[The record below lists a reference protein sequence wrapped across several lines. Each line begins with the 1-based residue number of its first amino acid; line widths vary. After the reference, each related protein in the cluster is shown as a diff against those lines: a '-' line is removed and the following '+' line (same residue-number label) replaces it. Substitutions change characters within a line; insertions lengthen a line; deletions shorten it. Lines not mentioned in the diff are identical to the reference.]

1 MRETTSR
8 MVFVAVVGWMSVCL
22 LIASWYP
29 ELSNELRILWMIS
42 GVTGL
47 VSAVGLSEVIKTDVK
62 SQERLLHEYMQAA
75 SMDGLTG
82 LANRQALDRA
92 LKSALE
98 GFDSRRNPLTLAMFD
113 IDHFKSIN
121 DTHGH
126 QAGDEVLRFVA
137 NAAVEYFT
145 GKACVARY
153 GGEEFAIV
161 IPGMRLRNA
170 FVMVDEFRQA
180 IAKSTCRFRDKS
192 LQVTISAGV
201 TEAKNG
207 ENSDQ
212 VLHRSDLGLYTAKNM
227 GRNCVWFGECST
239 DTMGTASEVKQ
250 HLEPVTA

>member
-1 MRETTSR
+1 ML
-8 MVFVAVVGWMSVCL
+8 FVAVIGWVSVCL
-22 LIASWYP
+22 LLASWFP
-29 ELSNELRILWMIS
+29 DLSDELRILWMIS

-47 VSAVGLSEVIKTDVK
+47 VSAIGLSEVIKADVRV
-62 SQERLLHEYMQAA
+62 QEKLLHEYMQAA

-92 LKSALE
+92 LASALS
-98 GFDSRRNPLTLAMFD
+98 GFDDRRNPLTVIMFD
-113 IDHFKSIN
+113 IDHFKSVN
-121 DTHGH
+121 DRFGH
-126 QAGDEVLRFVA
+126 QAGDEVLRSISQLAIRHFS
-137 NAAVEYFT
+137 
-145 GKACVARY
+145 GHGCVARY

-161 IPGMRLRNA
+161 LPGVKLKEA
-170 FVMVDEFRQA
+170 FHLAEKFRKAAEKLVCHFRAQA
-180 IAKSTCRFRDKS
+180 
-192 LQVTISAGV
+192 LHVTISAGV